1 MTNQAA
7 TATSDHLAIANAIS
21 AFNKKHPE
29 TYTECV
35 DILLDMLKTHFPS
48 LTLETSPIMAN
59 LDAWNADDLAF
70 VLVEYSGWLNET
82 IHMFLDARIRIYWES
97 VRKEIERNV
106 GEEMGDLTGGVPHLE
121 LMRQGYFKDLEIETD
136 NTSQSPITQD
146 FINKMRQV
154 FKHKDNAFGAG
165 ALLAF
170 ESVATEEFK
179 VVNNLL
185 RRRKALLGSEIAKD
199 SLTEIYIAGH
209 VMPEGDGVHPEDLH
223 YEGMRHAI
231 EPHINA
237 QNIHKFIKGFFSVC
251 ININIWWERLVVE
264 TFYQK
269 VSREELSVTD
279 IETVDIDGL
288 LKRKSA
294 HS

>member
-7 TATSDHLAIANAIS
+7 TATSDHLAIANTIS
-21 AFNKKHPE
+21 AFIQTHPE
-29 TYTECV
+29 TYSECV
-35 DILLDMLKTHFPS
+35 DALLDILQTHFP
-48 LTLETSPIMAN
+48 TLSQETSPVMAS
-59 LDAWNADDLAF
+59 LDAWGADDLAF

-121 LMRQGYFKDLEIETD
+121 LMRQGYFKDLGIETD
-136 NTSQSPITQD
+136 NATHSAITQE
-146 FINKMRQV
+146 FIKRMRQV
-154 FKHKDNAFGAG
+154 FKSKDNAFEAG

-170 ESVATEEFK
+170 ETVATEEFK
-179 VVNNLL
+179 VVNNML
-185 RRRKALLGSEIAKD
+185 RRRKALLGSEIGKN
-199 SLTEIYIAGH
+199 SLTDVYIAGH
-209 VMPEGDGVHPEDLH
+209 VIAEGEGVHPEDLH
-223 YEGMRHAI
+223 YEGMRGSI
-231 EPHINA
+231 EPHINS

-251 ININIWWERLVVE
+251 VNINMWWERLVVE

-269 VSREELSVTD
+269 VCREHLTVTD
-279 IETVDIDGL
+279 AETVDIGDL